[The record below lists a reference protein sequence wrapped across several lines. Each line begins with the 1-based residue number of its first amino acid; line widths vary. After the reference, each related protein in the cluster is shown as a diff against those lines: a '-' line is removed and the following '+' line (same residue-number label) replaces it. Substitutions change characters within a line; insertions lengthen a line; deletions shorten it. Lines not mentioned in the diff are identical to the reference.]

1 MAFSASSHKHP
12 LYTAADRRVSSGRLV
27 SWTLALIVVLVI
39 VCAADA
45 SWADGRTYPPLFG
58 TSEKMFPDSSVF
70 PKWTEMLQHLVRD
83 EAIEAMNVK
92 PCRREQ
98 GLNICEV
105 DRWKSFIE
113 TQRGKPIMDVLDN
126 VNRFMNSYPY
136 VLDIVNY
143 GVEDY
148 WATPH
153 EHVSH
158 GGDCEDYAIAKYMT
172 LRRLGMSNMDMRI
185 VVLNDLNLKVQ
196 HAILAVY
203 IGNKIY
209 ILDNQTRRVQPAE
222 LIYHYQ
228 PIYSVTEGAWWMH
241 LIAQAGQ

>member
-1 MAFSASSHKHP
+1 MGFHFGPHVPVYRLICCHVRQQWVSRWAFILS
-12 LYTAADRRVSSGRLV
+12 TAVCLSLCLV
-27 SWTLALIVVLVI
+27 EP
-39 VCAADA
+39 

-58 TSEKMFPDSSVF
+58 TGEKMFPDSSVF
-70 PKWTEMLQHLVRD
+70 PKWTEMLQRLVRH
-83 EAIEAMNVK
+83 EAIHVT

-105 DRWKSFIE
+105 DKWKYFIE
-113 TQRGKPIMDVLDN
+113 TQRGKPILDVLDN
-126 VNRFMNSYPY
+126 VNRYMNAYPY

-143 GVEDY
+143 GIEDY
-148 WATPH
+148 WATPQ

-158 GGDCEDYAIAKYMT
+158 GGDCEDYAIAKYIT
-172 LRRLGMSNMDMRI
+172 LRKLGVASLDMRV

-203 IGNKIY
+203 VGNKTY
-209 ILDNQTRRVQPAE
+209 VLDNQTRRVQPAE

-241 LIAQAGQ
+241 LIAQAGR

>member
-1 MAFSASSHKHP
+1 MGFRLGRHLLPVYRLMPFRVRRRWVSRWAFI
-12 LYTAADRRVSSGRLV
+12 LFITACLSFC
-27 SWTLALIVVLVI
+27 LI
-39 VCAADA
+39 DT

-58 TSEKMFPDSSVF
+58 TGEKMFPDSSVF
-70 PKWTEMLQHLVRD
+70 PKWTEMLQRLVRN
-83 EAIEAMNVK
+83 EEINVT
-92 PCRREQ
+92 PCRRKQ

-105 DRWKSFIE
+105 DKWKAFIE
-113 TQRGKPIMDVLDN
+113 HERGRPILDLLDD
-126 VNRFMNSYPY
+126 VNRYMNAYRY

-143 GVEDY
+143 GLEDY
-148 WATPH
+148 WATPQ
-153 EHVSH
+153 EHVSN
-158 GGDCEDYAIAKYMT
+158 GGDCEDYAIAKYIT
-172 LRRLGMSNMDMRI
+172 LRKLGVASLDMRV

-203 IGNKIY
+203 VGNKAY

-241 LIAQAGQ
+241 LLVAQARR